1 MHCPYFFVL
10 QINGLYFGACGL
22 LSLLHVVL
30 FTTNL
35 LTPLFLFLSTGDK
48 GELYICVGSNT
59 NAGLPSS
66 IMEDALENYFSAAV
80 LVANMGVLGFSGIIT
95 YDAPENGNPVTGFG
109 PSGVEVFAAGLRNPF
124 GVFVHSNGNVYA
136 TDNGPNANYGPIS
149 VDCTGTQKTP
159 RFTEEDK
166 LVLLQK
172 GGFYGHANRK
182 RGETDPRQCI
192 WRSSYAPSTSD
203 YTAPL
208 MSVDSSM
215 DGIIEFESD
224 HFDGQLRGDLILS
237 KYQQELYRVILTNNG
252 QSVSPFSNPAVPL
265 TGNGGLAVTQAPDGT
280 LVEARHGSNSVYT
293 HKPIEAP
300 TSVMGVKSVFPRRG
314 RLAGNSKLM
323 IFGVNFSGSPTV
335 TIGGSACTSVVLVSA
350 KKIECILPLGT
361 AGRKD
366 VIVTIG
372 SASYNF
378 VKGYRYI
385 TGTPP

>member
-1 MHCPYFFVL
+1 VCSIVTALCCAACYKFAHAFV
-10 QINGLYFGACGL
+10 AP
-22 LSLLHVVL
+22 SA
-30 FTTNL
+30 
-35 LTPLFLFLSTGDK
+35 GDK
-48 GELYICVGSNT
+48 GELYICVGGNT
-59 NAGLPSS
+59 NAGLRSS
-66 IMEDALENYFSAAV
+66 FFKYASENYFSAAV
-80 LVANMGVLGFSGIIT
+80 LVANMGVPGFNGSIT
-95 YDAPENGNPVTGFG
+95 YHAPDNGNPITAFG

-136 TDNGPNANYGPIS
+136 TDNGPNAGYGDVS
-149 VDCTGTQKTP
+149 VDCAGTQTTSSV
-159 RFTEEDK
+159 TEDDK

-208 MSVDSSM
+208 MSVQRSM

-224 HFDGQLRGDLILS
+224 HFDGQMRGNLILS
-237 KYQQELYRVILTNNG
+237 GYKQELYRVILTTDG
-252 QSVSPFSNPAVPL
+252 QSVHPFSNPAKPL
-265 TGNGGLAVTQAPDGT
+265 TGNDGLAVTQAPDGT
-280 LVEARHGSNSVYT
+280 LVEARYESNKTFT
-293 HKPIEAP
+293 HKPIEP
-300 TSVMGVKSVFPRRG
+300 PSSVMAVKSVFPHRG

-335 TIGGSACTSVVLVSA
+335 TIGGSACTNVNLTSTT
-350 KKIECILPLGT
+350 KIECTLPLGT

-366 VIVTIG
+366 VVVAIG
-372 SASYNF
+372 ETSYNF

-385 TGTPP
+385 TGTP